1 MIKTYTILKTLAL
14 KFKLGEPFEETSP
27 DGREV
32 NSVVTLEDGK
42 IVTVQKAK
50 VQGEKSTRTVNGAD
64 ELIYTMYV
72 DG

>member
-14 KFKLGEPFEETSP
+14 KFKLGETFEETSP

-32 NSVVTLEDGK
+32 TSVVTLEDGK

-50 VQGEKSTRTVNGAD
+50 GKDRRAPG
-64 ELIYTMYV
+64 L
-72 DG
+72 